1 MSEELYSE
9 PLLALAKN
17 RRFSAPLSN
26 YTHKARITSAMCGDD
41 LELFLQIEQGRCVD
55 VGYKAQACILCKASA
70 NVMANALLGQ
80 MTSEVTQVRESLEQA
95 IATGDTQ
102 GAYAAFGVLTRFPSR
117 QSCALLPWQALERAM
132 VRSEIPD
139 EPSAET
145 SPRSPAQS
153 FDSADAVL
161 SHWQRM
167 GQACVLATL
176 ISVDGSSPSPLGSH
190 MVVSESGAFWGSVS
204 GGCVESAVVAASLE
218 LLKGGNTKA
227 FERLSFAIAN
237 SQAGEVGL
245 PCGGQIQVYL
255 QRAFEPTQ
263 VKAWTAA
270 IEDPA
275 LHFRITR
282 LDGSRPVI
290 CRLDGKVVFVPLAS
304 SADVTEPGRAR
315 ADDALARLPRGLD
328 LSLIKTEPLLWES
341 PDEGDY
347 FIEPL
352 ACKPPL
358 VIVGGTHVAQ
368 KLSELCQP
376 LGFAPVIIEPRAA
389 LAAPER
395 FLGAKVIMQAPHDAL
410 PDHLGPDSAVVM
422 LTHNPMLDD
431 PALKLALPS
440 QAYYVGALGSRKTQ
454 RARLERLAEAGL
466 RQKELDRLHGPVG
479 LAIGAKGAA
488 EIALSILA
496 QVVQARRMGKVIK
509 REVGAVVLAAGK
521 STRFGEA
528 NKLLAPMG
536 DSCVLAQV
544 VSRILAAGIGPC
556 VVVLGHERERVREA
570 LAGMPVEFVENESH
584 SAGMGRSVALGIAQL
599 AKSSVDAAFVV
610 LGDMPYVRVQ
620 DYEALA
626 AAHRSSTQHLIVAP
640 EAGRAKDRRLGNPI
654 LWPRRYF
661 DQLMEL
667 KGDRGAKALLLDAP
681 GAVLRLFVDHPGVL
695 DDVDRPEDLGA

>member
-1 MSEELYSE
+1 MSQELYSE
-9 PLLALAKN
+9 PLLELAKDH
-17 RRFSAPLSN
+17 RFSEPLSS

-70 NVMANALLGQ
+70 NVMAGALLGHSA
-80 MTSEVTQVRESLEQA
+80 SEVTKVRESLEQA

-102 GAYAAFGVLTRFPSR
+102 GAYTAFGVLTRFPSR
-117 QSCALLPWQALERAM
+117 QSCALLPWRALERAM
-132 VRSEIPD
+132 VSSEISD
-139 EPSAET
+139 KEPEDVVET
-145 SPRSPAQS
+145 KAGSS

-161 SHWQRM
+161 AHWHSL
-167 GQACVLATL
+167 GQSCALATL

-190 MVVSESGAFWGSVS
+190 MVVSETGAFWGSVS
-204 GGCVESAVVAASLE
+204 GGCVESAVVAAALE
-218 LLKGGNTKA
+218 LLGSPKPKA
-227 FERLSFAIAN
+227 FDRLRYAIAN

-245 PCGGQIQVYL
+245 PCGGQIQVHL
-255 QRAFEPTQ
+255 QRAPEPDQ
-263 VKAWTAA
+263 VRAWTAA

-275 LHFRITR
+275 LHFRLTR
-282 LDGSRPVI
+282 LDGSVPVI
-290 CRLDGKVVFVPLAS
+290 FRFDEVPAQ
-304 SADVTEPGRAR
+304 
-315 ADDALARLPRGLD
+315 LPRGLD
-328 LSLIKTEPLLWES
+328 LNEVEARPLLWES
-341 PDEGDY
+341 SGDADY
-347 FIEPL
+347 FIEAL

-376 LGFAPVIIEPRAA
+376 LGFAPVIIEPRSA
-389 LAAPER
+389 LAAPDR
-395 FLGAKVIMQAPHDAL
+395 FVGAKVLMQSPQEAL
-410 PDHLGPDSAVVM
+410 PAQLGPNSAVVM
-422 LTHNPMLDD
+422 LTHNPALDD

-440 QAYYVGALGSRKTQ
+440 EAYYVGALGSRKTQ

-466 RQKELDRLHGPVG
+466 SKKELERLHGPVG

-496 QVVQARRMGKVIK
+496 QVVQARRIGTQVKKKI
-509 REVGAVVLAAGK
+509 GAVVLAAGK
-521 STRFGEA
+521 STRFGET

-536 DSCVLAQV
+536 ESCVVAQV
-544 VSRILAAGIGPC
+544 VSKILAAGIGPC
-556 VVVLGHERERVREA
+556 VVVLGHQGERVREA
-570 LAGMPVEFVENESH
+570 LEGLPVTFVENDTH
-584 SAGMGRSVALGIAQL
+584 DAGMGTSVARGVAEI
-599 AKSSVDAAFVV
+599 AKSSVDAAFVA
-610 LGDMPYVRVQ
+610 LGDMPYVRVE

-640 EAGRAKDRRLGNPI
+640 EAGRAKARRLGNPI

-667 KGDRGAKALLLDAP
+667 QGDRGAKSLLLDAP

-695 DDVDRPEDLGA
+695 DDVDRPEDLQD